1 MRIVNLIDNISNRA
15 DLKSEHGLSYYIET
29 SKHKI
34 LFDCGQ
40 GDAFIE
46 NAKTLGI
53 DLRKVDL
60 VVISH
65 GHYDHGGGIDA
76 FLKLNH
82 HAKVYLNKDAFHDFY
97 SKKSDTELKY
107 IGINKDL
114 IHHAQ
119 IKLVNFDTFVIDET
133 LTLYSSIKQLNL
145 SPLGNKVLLEKK
157 GDHTHPDT
165 FKHEQS
171 LVIHEDNNVVL
182 MAGCAHN
189 GIVNILEQIVER
201 SQLNIKHVFGGFHLY
216 NLTMDTYE
224 DDARINQIANELL
237 KTDAIFYTGHCTGI
251 KAYELLKSSMNN
263 MIEYNSV
270 GTIRDI

>member
-1 MRIVNLIDNISNRA
+1 MRIINLIDNISNTNA
-15 DLKSEHGLSYYIET
+15 LKSEHGLSYYIET
-29 SKHKI
+29 NQHNI

-40 GDAFIE
+40 SDAFIL

-53 DLRKVDL
+53 DLQDVDI

-82 HAKVYLNKDAFHDFY
+82 HAKVYLNKEAFHDY
-97 SKKSDTELKY
+97 YAKKSETELKY
-107 IGINKDL
+107 IGLNKDL
-114 IHHAQ
+114 EHHQ
-119 IKLVNFDTFVIDET
+119 QVKLVNFDTFVIDET
-133 LTLYSSIKQLNL
+133 LTLYSSINQVNL
-145 SPLGNKVLLEKK
+145 SPIGNNVLLEKK
-157 GDHTHPDT
+157 GVHTHLDS

-171 LVIHEDNNVVL
+171 LVIHENNNVVL

-189 GIVNILEQIVER
+189 GIVNILEQITER
-201 SQLNIKHVFGGFHLY
+201 SKLNIGHVFGGFHLY

-224 DDARINQIANELL
+224 DDTRIKQIANELL

-251 KAYELLKSSMNN
+251 KAYELLKLSMHDK
-263 MIEYNSV
+263 IEYNSV
-270 GTIRDI
+270 GTIRNI

>member
-1 MRIVNLIDNISNRA
+1 MHIVNLIDNISDRV

-40 GDAFIE
+40 SDAFIE
-46 NAKTLGI
+46 NARTLGI

-119 IKLVNFDTFVIDET
+119 VKLVNFDTFVIDET

-145 SPLGNKVLLEKK
+145 SPIGNKVLVEKK
-157 GDHTHPDT
+157 GVHTHPDT

-171 LVIHEDNNVVL
+171 LVIHENGIVVL

-189 GIVNILEQIVER
+189 GIVNILEQVTDR

-224 DDARINQIANELL
+224 DDTRIEQIANELL
-237 KTDAIFYTGHCTGI
+237 KTNATFYTGHCTGL
-251 KAYELLKSSMNN
+251 KAYELLKSSMVDK
-263 MIEYNSV
+263 IEYNSV